1 MENSLEISFV
11 YSKDAVKV
19 KSFLG
24 SVPRSIECINY
35 MDIYNKLA
43 KNDFFQ
49 FEPSDAVVSSYLIK
63 LLQSTVAKS
72 STRSFYY
79 VLGNLEKDTILNI
92 KYYIKSLTNREIHYK
107 IYHTPDVN
115 LNGSKFLFDEA
126 IEFEVDL

>member
-63 LLQSTVAKS
+63 LLQSTVSKS